1 MTSIKSAI
9 KLLGVG
15 LVASA
20 LSTGCILAKK
30 VGGMEE
36 MAEAPAPAEEEEMK
50 MEEPAMMENDMYTVV
65 AGDCLWCISAKS
77 QIYGDPYKWPLIYR
91 ANVSQIGDAD
101 LIFPGQ
107 ELEIDRNLTPELIAN
122 ATEHARTRGA
132 WTLGVPETSDIEYI
146 AANP

>member
-1 MTSIKSAI
+1 MTSFESAV

-15 LVASA
+15 VLASI

-30 VGGMEE
+30 VGGEEE
-36 MAEAPAPAEEEEMK
+36 MAMAPEEEQ
-50 MEEPAMMENDMYTVV
+50 MEEKEMMENDMYTVV

-91 ANVSQIGDAD
+91 TNVSQIGDAD
-101 LIFPGQ
+101 LIYPGQ
-107 ELEIDRNLTPELIAN
+107 EFEIDRNLTPELVAN

-132 WTLGVPETSDIEYI
+132 WTLGVPETSDIEFI
-146 AANP
+146 AENP

>member
-1 MTSIKSAI
+1 MTSLRSAI
-9 KLLGVG
+9 KLVGVG

-30 VGGMEE
+30 VGGKEE
-36 MAEAPAPAEEEEMK
+36 MAEAPAEEQQ
-50 MEEPAMMENDMYTVV
+50 EPEMMENDMYTVV

-77 QIYGDPYKWPLIYR
+77 RIYGDPFKWPLIYR
-91 ANVSQIGDAD
+91 SNVSQIGDAD

-107 ELEIDRNLTPELIAN
+107 ELTIDRNLTPELVAN

-132 WTLGVPETSDIEYI
+132 WTLGEPEASDIQFI
-146 AANP
+146 ADNP

>member
-1 MTSIKSAI
+1 MTSFRSAV

-15 LVASA
+15 IVVSV
-20 LSTGCILAKK
+20 LSTGCIFAKK
-30 VGGMEE
+30 MPAKEEAAAAPEPMEE
-36 MAEAPAPAEEEEMK
+36 KMMA
-50 MEEPAMMENDMYTVV
+50 NDSYVVV

-91 ANVSQIGDAD
+91 KNVSQIEDAD

-107 ELEIDRNLTPELIAN
+107 ELEIDRNLTPELVAN
-122 ATEHARTRGA
+122 STEHARTRGA
-132 WTLGVPETSDIEYI
+132 WTLGVTEQVDLDYI

>member
-1 MTSIKSAI
+1 MTSFEGTV

-15 LVASA
+15 VLASF

-30 VGGMEE
+30 VGGEEE
-36 MAEAPAPAEEEEMK
+36 MAAAPAEEP
-50 MEEPAMMENDMYTVV
+50 MEEETMMENDMYTVV

-91 ANVSQIGDAD
+91 TNVAQIGDAD
-101 LIFPGQ
+101 LIYPGQ
-107 ELEIDRNLTPELIAN
+107 EFEIDRNLTPELVAN

-132 WTLGVPETSDIEYI
+132 WTLGVPEASDIQFI
-146 AANP
+146 ADNP

>member
-1 MTSIKSAI
+1 MMSFKSAV

-15 LVASA
+15 IVASA
-20 LSTGCILAKK
+20 LSAGCISAKK
-30 VGGMEE
+30 VASEEE
-36 MAEAPAPAEEEEMK
+36 MAEAPPAEEET
-50 MEEPAMMENDMYTVV
+50 MMENDWYTVV

-77 QIYGDPYKWPLIYR
+77 QIYGDPFKWPLIYR
-91 ANVSQIGDAD
+91 TNVSQIGDAD

-132 WTLGVPETSDIEYI
+132 WTLGEPEPADIQYI
-146 AANP
+146 ADNP

>member
-9 KLLGVG
+9 KLLGVA

-30 VGGMEE
+30 VGGKEE
-36 MAEAPAPAEEEEMK
+36 MAEAPAPAEEETTT
-50 MEEPAMMENDMYTVV
+50 MMENDMYTVV

-107 ELEIDRNLTPELIAN
+107 ELTIDRNLTPELVAN
-122 ATEHARTRGA
+122 AVEHARTRGA

>member
-1 MTSIKSAI
+1 MMSFKSAV

-15 LVASA
+15 IVASA
-20 LSTGCILAKK
+20 LSVGCISAKK
-30 VGGMEE
+30 VASEEE
-36 MAEAPAPAEEEEMK
+36 MAEAPPAEEET
-50 MEEPAMMENDMYTVV
+50 MMENDWYTVV

-77 QIYGDPYKWPLIYR
+77 QIYGDPFKWPLIYR
-91 ANVSQIGDAD
+91 TNVSQIGDAD

-132 WTLGVPETSDIEYI
+132 WTLGEPEPVDIQYI
-146 AANP
+146 ADNP

>member
-1 MTSIKSAI
+1 MMSFKSAV

-15 LVASA
+15 IVASA
-20 LSTGCILAKK
+20 LSVGCISAKK
-30 VGGMEE
+30 VASEEE
-36 MAEAPAPAEEEEMK
+36 MAEAPPAEEET
-50 MEEPAMMENDMYTVV
+50 MMENDWYTVV

-77 QIYGDPYKWPLIYR
+77 QIYGDPFKWPLIYR
-91 ANVSQIGDAD
+91 TNVSQIGDAD

-132 WTLGVPETSDIEYI
+132 WTLGVTEPVDIQYI
-146 AANP
+146 ADNP

>member
-1 MTSIKSAI
+1 MPSLESAV

-15 LVASA
+15 ILASI

-30 VGGMEE
+30 VGGEEE
-36 MAEAPAPAEEEEMK
+36 MAAAPEEEQ

-65 AGDCLWCISAKS
+65 SGDCLWCISAKS

-91 ANVSQIGDAD
+91 TNVAQIGDAD
-101 LIFPGQ
+101 LIYPGQ
-107 ELEIDRNLTPELIAN
+107 EFEIDRNASPELVAN

-132 WTLGVPETSDIEYI
+132 WTLGEPEPADIQFL
-146 AANP
+146 ADNP

>member
-1 MTSIKSAI
+1 MTSFKSAV

-15 LVASA
+15 ILASI
-20 LSTGCILAKK
+20 LSTGCIFAKK
-30 VGGMEE
+30 MAAKEE
-36 MAEAPAPAEEEEMK
+36 MAAAP
-50 MEEPAMMENDMYTVV
+50 MEEKMMANDTYVVV

-91 ANVSQIGDAD
+91 KNVSQIGDAD

-107 ELEIDRNLTPELIAN
+107 EFEIDRNLTPELVAN

-132 WTLGVPETSDIEYI
+132 WQLGVPEPSDIEYI